1 VSFDDPHADY
11 FRRLMGLIYHC
22 DLFVGCDSVGQH
34 IARASN
40 KPGIIL
46 MGGTDERNYSYPNHF
61 TIVRKEDRTPVYS
74 PWRLSDID
82 VEFAD
87 RANDDIMNFDEE
99 EFSSILELVN
109 SHLNGSSASQNPTQT
124 NVNPTPSSGLS
135 YE

>member
-1 VSFDDPHADY
+1 
-11 FRRLMGLIYHC
+11 MGLIYHC

-61 TIVRKEDRTPVYS
+61 TIVRKEEHTPVYS

-87 RANDDIMNFDEE
+87 RANDGAMDLNNE
-99 EFSSILELVN
+99 EFSGILNLVN
-109 SHLNGSSASQNPTQT
+109 DHLNNVGVITSSSSQMSSTGG
-124 NVNPTPSSGLS
+124 TPSNQID
-135 YE
+135 YD